1 MRMYDLIM
9 KKRNGE
15 ALNHQE
21 IQYLVEE
28 YVAGNIPDYQM
39 SAFLMAVYFQGMT
52 EEETLAMTLAV
63 AHSGD
68 MVDLSGIEGTKV
80 DKHSTGGVGD
90 KTTLII
96 APIVAACGAKVA
108 KMSGRGLGHTG
119 GTVDKLESI
128 PGLRTTLTREEF
140 FEVVNKTG
148 VSVIGQSGNLA
159 PADKKLY
166 ALRDVTATV
175 DSIPLIAVSIMSK
188 KLAAGNDCILLD
200 VKTGSGAFMKTLED
214 SVALAKEMVSIG
226 ENAGKRTVALI
237 TNMDIPL
244 GHNIGN
250 SLEVIEAV
258 ETLKGNGPQDL
269 TVVCMHLANGKALEH
284 LAAMV
289 RAQGGD
295 DAVIWDTQKFAKAP
309 YSYEVCAKES
319 GYITF
324 MDTESCG
331 IASAMLGAGRET
343 KDSGIDFAAGIIIHK
358 KVGDYVEKGESLAT
372 MYASREELFEA
383 AAKRYLSAVTQ
394 KSIRA
399 EEEKLVYARVTKEQ
413 VEYF

>member
-1 MRMYDLIM
+1 
-9 KKRNGE
+9 
-15 ALNHQE
+15 
-21 IQYLVEE
+21 
-28 YVAGNIPDYQM
+28 
-39 SAFLMAVYFQGMT
+39 
-52 EEETLAMTLAV
+52 
-63 AHSGD
+63 
-68 MVDLSGIEGTKV
+68 
-80 DKHSTGGVGD
+80 
-90 KTTLII
+90 
-96 APIVAACGAKVA
+96 
-108 KMSGRGLGHTG
+108 
-119 GTVDKLESI
+119 
-128 PGLRTTLTREEF
+128 
-140 FEVVNKTG
+140 
-148 VSVIGQSGNLA
+148 
-159 PADKKLY
+159 
-166 ALRDVTATV
+166 
-175 DSIPLIAVSIMSK
+175 
-188 KLAAGNDCILLD
+188 
-200 VKTGSGAFMKTLED
+200 
-214 SVALAKEMVSIG
+214 MVSIG

-269 TVVCMHLANGKALEH
+269 TVVCMHLASNMLYLAGKGTLDECKSMVKEVIANGKALEH

-358 KVGDYVEKGESLAT
+358 KRWEIMWKKASLWRH

-383 AAKRYLSAVTQ
+383 AAKRYLSAVTR
-394 KSIRA
+394 KKYTCRRGKACLRTCYKRA
-399 EEEKLVYARVTKEQ
+399 GRVFLKRKAANKNGSERNFETCGSHTAEGICHLGRHS
-413 VEYF
+413 EIM

>member
-9 KKRNGE
+9 KKRNG

-90 KTTLII
+90 KN
-96 APIVAACGAKVA
+96 
-108 KMSGRGLGHTG
+108 
-119 GTVDKLESI
+119 KLESI

-269 TVVCMHLANGKALEH
+269 TVVCMHLASNMLYLAGKGTLDECKSMVKEVIANGKALEH

>member
-1 MRMYDLIM
+1 
-9 KKRNGE
+9 
-15 ALNHQE
+15 
-21 IQYLVEE
+21 
-28 YVAGNIPDYQM
+28 
-39 SAFLMAVYFQGMT
+39 
-52 EEETLAMTLAV
+52 
-63 AHSGD
+63 
-68 MVDLSGIEGTKV
+68 
-80 DKHSTGGVGD
+80 
-90 KTTLII
+90 
-96 APIVAACGAKVA
+96 
-108 KMSGRGLGHTG
+108 
-119 GTVDKLESI
+119 
-128 PGLRTTLTREEF
+128 
-140 FEVVNKTG
+140 
-148 VSVIGQSGNLA
+148 
-159 PADKKLY
+159 
-166 ALRDVTATV
+166 
-175 DSIPLIAVSIMSK
+175 
-188 KLAAGNDCILLD
+188 
-200 VKTGSGAFMKTLED
+200 MKTLED

-269 TVVCMHLANGKALEH
+269 TVVCMHLASNMLYLAGKGTLDECKSMVKEVIANGKALEH
-284 LAAMV
+284 LAVMV